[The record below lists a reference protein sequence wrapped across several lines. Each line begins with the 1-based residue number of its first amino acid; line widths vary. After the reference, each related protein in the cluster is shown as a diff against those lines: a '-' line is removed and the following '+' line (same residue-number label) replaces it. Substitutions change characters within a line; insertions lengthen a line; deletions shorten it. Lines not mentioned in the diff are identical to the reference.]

1 MMTCLKCS
9 LETSELLESSN
20 DFSFN
25 NLFLVLCEAI
35 NIADSIIHFEV
46 AEVLV

>member
-9 LETSELLESSN
+9 LETSELLKSSD
-20 DFSFN
+20 DFSLN
-25 NLFLVLCEAI
+25 DLFLILCEAI

-46 AEVLV
+46 VKVLV